1 MKIYNHTAY
10 KMCQHEMDMAQHI
23 PEGGN
28 WKNIPAFIS
37 DKRLESIRLT
47 GGRTTYYG
55 RLKWDQ
61 PSYTISTFFNRVP
74 NGCNLH
80 PEQMRVMSIR
90 EAARF
95 QSFPDDYIFVGKQS
109 GIYKQIGNAVPPLLA
124 RFISTLLKPHLN
136 SYNIVDLFAGCGG
149 LSEGFIQNGFTL
161 IAANDFDPDV
171 FETNVYNHSRYAS
184 KESFIL
190 GDITKREIKEKIFS
204 VCKGHQ
210 IDVILGGPPCQ
221 GFSYAGWR
229 NPLDKR
235 NRLFRDFVDIVTTL
249 QPHFF
254 VMENVPGILTM
265 KKGETIKDI
274 MQAFSE
280 AGYYVSPPLKLMAAD
295 FGIPQ
300 KRKRVILIGSRKKI
314 TIQQPNPLFSKDG
327 NDLLYP
333 QYISVREAIGS
344 LPEILDGGGQYEIE
358 TTIEKLSAYDRLMKK
373 EISFEE
379 FYDIKLKERN
389 L

>member
-10 KMCQHEMDMAQHI
+10 KMCQHEMDMAQYI

-28 WKNIPAFIS
+28 WKNIPVTIS

-161 IAANDFDPDV
+161 IAANDFDPNV
-171 FETNVYNHSRYAS
+171 FETNIYNHNRYAP

-204 VCKGHQ
+204 ACKGHQ

-229 NPLDKR
+229 DPLDKR
-235 NRLFRDFVDIVTTL
+235 NQLFRDFVDIVTTL

-265 KKGETIKDI
+265 KKGETIKEI

-280 AGYYVSPPLKLMAAD
+280 AGYYVSSPLRLMAAD

-314 TIQQPNPLFSKDG
+314 TIQQPSPLFSKDG
-327 NDLLYP
+327 DDLLLP
-333 QYISVREAIGS
+333 KYISVREAIGS
-344 LPEILDGGGQYEIE
+344 LPEIIDGGGQYEME
-358 TTIEKLSAYDRLMKK
+358 MTMEKLSVYDRLMRK

-379 FYDIKLKERN
+379 FYEIKLQERN
-389 L
+389 I